1 MKLSKLMLSAFV
13 AAAALVACNKENT
26 TPEPSKTLKSIDIN
40 IENLFYTKGAAG
52 NKIDPT
58 AETGAPVKLNDL
70 RIYLVDASG
79 NFYTGK
85 TADGTADATSYFDA
99 ATVADAI
106 ADEISFHYVDT
117 KVDHVIAVGNMG
129 ETTYENEAALQA
141 ATLAITGAQQDQNTL
156 VLFANA
162 PVEGPDGTHNNDTQ
176 NGNVQENQRYTAE
189 LTLKPRVA
197 RFEVDGFNVEFE
209 ETPIYS
215 EIKFTQLA
223 VVNYYDETNLYTGAD
238 ATLVNPLASYYNATT
253 VLNETAIYSWLATK
267 PENTPAWTYDV
278 EDLVA
283 TPEAPVVDFAT
294 PRAYHVF
301 ATAEAT
307 PVFFIHL
314 LADGVPAFLYTKN
327 FKNAAGDAVTEFK
340 EGYIY
345 RMSAATEAGLKD
357 GNIPVPEDKI
367 NPMDR
372 CLDITVEVEEWVVE
386 VITPEF

>member
-1 MKLSKLMLSAFV
+1 MKLSKLMLTASI
-13 AAAALVACNKENT
+13 AAAALLACNKENT
-26 TPEPSKTLKSIDIN
+26 TPEPSKTLKSIEIN
-40 IENLFYTKGAAG
+40 IENLFYTKGDAG
-52 NKIDPT
+52 DKIDPT
-58 AETGAPVKLNDL
+58 AEGGAPVKLNDL
-70 RIYLVDASG
+70 RIYLVDANG

-85 TADGTADATSYFDA
+85 TADGTADATSYFDET
-99 ATVADAI
+99 TVADAI

-129 ETTYENEAALQA
+129 NTTYENETALKA
-141 ATLAITGAQQDQNTL
+141 ATLAITGTQQDQNKL

-176 NGNVQENQRYTAE
+176 NGNIQENQRYTAE

-209 ETPIYS
+209 DTPIYS
-215 EIKFTQLA
+215 QIKFTQLA

-238 ATLVNPLASYYNATT
+238 ATLVNPLAGYYNGTT

-278 EDLVA
+278 EDLIA
-283 TPEAPVVDFAT
+283 TPEDPVVDFAT

-301 ATAEAT
+301 ATDKAT

-314 LADGVPAFLYTKN
+314 LADDVPAFLYTKSFKDANGNTITN
-327 FKNAAGDAVTEFK
+327 FQ

-345 RMSAATEAGLKD
+345 RMSAKTAAGLND